1 MAFPESSTRTGIYHI
16 HSDYSYD
23 GTNSLGEIAD
33 WARARGIRFVLLTEH
48 DLGFDPEKFE
58 KYRAECSKFSGDVL
72 LVPGMEYEVI
82 HCGAIVHIGAVGVQV
97 LLDRLVLDQGILALV
112 DAIHS
117 HGGLALLHH
126 PNNIKHV
133 LTREHVE
140 AFDFIELWNT
150 KFDCDFA
157 PNLQFTRWLR
167 GMGSRGPYMVSA
179 DIHEVGR
186 FHKKNTAFIDMDFGS
201 DNLDLAGIAH
211 RLKNRHYRCRKDK
224 WVLSPEGK
232 SQVPNVLY
240 RLLPAV
246 CVGKKKLFRM
256 ARFFVP
262 EKYQKAV
269 YKYVNRSWIR

>member
-1 MAFPESSTRTGIYHI
+1 MVRPDEPRGRGIYHI

-23 GTNSLGEIAD
+23 GTNSLEEISL
-33 WARARGIRFVLLTEH
+33 WARDRGLNFVLLTEH
-48 DLGFDPEKFE
+48 DLGFDPEKYE
-58 KYRAECSKFSGDVL
+58 KYRAECAKHSGDVL

-82 HCGAIVHIGAVGVQV
+82 HRGAIVHIGAVGVPV
-97 LLDRLVLDQGILALV
+97 LLDRVVLDQGILALV
-112 DAIHS
+112 DAIHR

-150 KFDCDFA
+150 KFDCNFA
-157 PNLQFTRWLR
+157 PNLQFTQWLH

-186 FHKKNTAFIDMDFGS
+186 FHEKNIAFIDMDFCS
-201 DNLDLAGIAH
+201 DNPDPEGIVH
-211 RLKNRHYRCRKDK
+211 RLKNRRYRCRKDK

-232 SQVPNVLY
+232 PQVPNGLY

-246 CVGKKKLFRM
+246 CLCKKKLFRM

-262 EKYQKAV
+262 ERYQKAV